1 MNATTKPAGDL
12 PAKDQREA
20 LKDSVEKATQTQPGE
35 FKDEANERKVVDIGD
50 DVTDAPIKGIDP

>member
-1 MNATTKPAGDL
+1 L

-50 DVTDAPIKGIDP
+50 NVTDAPIKGIDP